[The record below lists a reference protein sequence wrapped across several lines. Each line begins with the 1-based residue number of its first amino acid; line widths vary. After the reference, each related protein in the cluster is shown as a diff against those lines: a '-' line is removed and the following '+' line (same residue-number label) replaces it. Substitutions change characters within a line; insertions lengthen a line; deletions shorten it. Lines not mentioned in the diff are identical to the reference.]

1 MKLLLLTTLAV
12 FSFTNSLFAQD
23 ANQFTANKK
32 NRIVALDKW
41 LSQMTTHKSCLN
53 EAKTYEAMKKCD
65 DAQKALNDA
74 QKALNDAQKAKE
86 QAEKKNEPALKKSK

>member
-23 ANQFTANKK
+23 ENQFTANKK

-74 QKALNDAQKAKE
+74 QKAKE